1 MAATERPDATLV
13 GASCHDERELDHAE
27 RIGVDYAVV
36 GPVKASASHPGAA
49 PLGWAR
55 FAELARDR
63 PMPLFAIGG
72 PTRADPPEAR
82 PPGAHPAAPPS
93 AAASGSS
100 GLYGTRFPMSVTT
113 T

>member
-72 PTRADPPEAR
+72 GTRAPLAQAR
-82 PPGAHPAAPPS
+82 RPGGPRGAPPS
-93 AAASGSS
+93 ARVFA
-100 GLYGTRFPMSVTT
+100 
-113 T
+113 